1 MLAQQETNCDKKDPN
16 YNPTDGRIY
25 KRILPSDD
33 SSDDQE
39 DRMTNLMKL
48 PAGSFLE
55 NMENMNNFVSS
66 K

>member
-1 MLAQQETNCDKKDPN
+1 MLAQQETNCDKKDLN
-16 YNPTDGRIY
+16 YNPTDGKIY

-39 DRMTNLMKL
+39 DRMTNPMKL
-48 PAGSFLE
+48 LHSST
-55 NMENMNNFVSS
+55 MENMNNFVSS

>member
-1 MLAQQETNCDKKDPN
+1 MVLAQKETYCDKKDPK
-16 YNPTDGRIY
+16 YNQTDGKIY

-39 DRMTNLMKL
+39 DRMPNPMKL
-48 PAGSFLE
+48 LDRSTT
-55 NMENMNNFVSS
+55 MENMNYFVSS